1 MCPLGVSLDSSMNV
15 LWVLLTA
22 EICFEM
28 TDRARLL
35 VSILQLTNILLFL
48 KLQEINLS
56 RRSNSAMT
64 IAALLQKE
72 TNTYNVVVL

>member
-1 MCPLGVSLDSSMNV
+1 MNV
-15 LWVLLTA
+15 LWALLTA

-56 RRSNSAMT
+56 CRSNSAMT
-64 IAALLQKE
+64 IATLLQKE

>member
-1 MCPLGVSLDSSMNV
+1 MNV